1 MQKTRA
7 DQSQIR
13 RRNAQRATRRI
24 QEETEEEHIIEAMD
38 LKRQPQHSVPLA
50 MSEEIQANLR
60 DHFKQQQK
68 AQQEKAQQEQQR
80 QKQQQS
86 AKQRARAASAAVQR
100 SAQSGNASSTGRAYS
115 AGASAAAASSR
126 YAGEGSHSRDADRV
140 AATADPHI
148 PRSRSHLNA
157 PQAPKESHVLRN
169 VLLVFFLVVVL
180 VGTGVVYRGYTMLQ
194 SLNTYQVVAHSEP
207 YELKEGATLATV
219 VRDLA
224 SRDYPE
230 PILKLWVKLNHGYY
244 PMIQQGKYAID
255 GVKTLPQ
262 ILSDMREGN
271 VIKIK
276 LPKLAL
282 IEGMTVTTVLRRLAA
297 RTDLVQSPYLESIFA
312 NAAEFI
318 QRTLVTSE
326 SDQSLLQAIG
336 GTHASLEG
344 LLMPATYDYEPEH
357 TVTIDLV
364 GQALT
369 KMATFM
375 RERYIDRDQSIDQVL
390 KSPYEVLI
398 LASIVERESSLE
410 SERNIIAGV
419 FLNRL
424 KRGIML
430 QTDPTVM
437 YGVSPDFKGPL
448 RRSQLRHDTPYNTYT
463 RVGLP
468 PTPIAM
474 PSESAIMAV
483 LHPAETNALF
493 FVAKG
498 PDPQDGHLFSATLR
512 EHNKAVAAY
521 RKAVREYKAE
531 QQEQQ

>member
-1 MQKTRA
+1 MLKTRA

-13 RRNAQRATRRI
+13 RRNAQRNTRRI

-38 LKRQPQHSVPLA
+38 LKRQPPHSVPLA

-86 AKQRARAASAAVQR
+86 AKQRARAASAASQHN
-100 SAQSGNASSTGRAYS
+100 AQSGNASSTGRA
-115 AGASAAAASSR
+115 AASSR
-126 YAGEGSHSRDADRV
+126 YASESSHSRDADRV

-169 VLLVFFLVVVL
+169 VLLVFFLVVFL
-180 VGTGVVYRGYTMLQ
+180 VGAGVGYRGYTMLQ
-194 SLNTYQVVAHSEP
+194 SLNTYKVMAHSEP

-255 GVKTLPQ
+255 GVKTLPE

-344 LLMPATYDYEPEH
+344 LLMPATYDYEPEQ
-357 TVTIDLV
+357 TVTIELV

-375 RERYIDRDQSIDQVL
+375 RDRYIDRDQSIDQVL

-512 EHNKAVAAY
+512 EHNQAVAAY